1 MKRQVVDYGK
11 IMIGVWSV
19 GVGMTKGKNLVRING
34 THASFCE
41 GRLIVKYVIRTING
55 SFPSV
60 VIEGD

>member
-1 MKRQVVDYGK
+1 
-11 IMIGVWSV
+11 MIGVWSV

-41 GRLIVKYVIRTING
+41 GRLIVKYGIRTING